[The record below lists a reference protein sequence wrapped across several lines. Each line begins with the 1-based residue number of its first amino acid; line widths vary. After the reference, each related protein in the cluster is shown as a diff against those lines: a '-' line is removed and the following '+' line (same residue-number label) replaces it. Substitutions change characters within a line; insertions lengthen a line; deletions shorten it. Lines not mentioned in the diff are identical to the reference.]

1 MIPMGSKIKTVK
13 AKEVYSPRGYVTLQV
28 TVQTEDGTRGTHSPA
43 PGVSTGDYE
52 ATFLLDGGDRWLG
65 HGVQKAVDNV
75 NAVIGPELVG
85 FDVTDQRAV
94 DDAMIALDGTPNKS
108 RLGANAIVG
117 VSLAVLKVAANASS
131 LPLYRYVGGVDACT
145 LPCPIIGCGT
155 AGTYRDPGETRLF
168 KPSFEYVAF
177 GARTF
182 SDAVHIS
189 RIIQN
194 ELERSM
200 KKRYGFYR
208 GGNIL
213 SMVKNDRDAL
223 AAMTQAIDSTG
234 YTGKVGIFIDCAA
247 GCYHEANRDKY
258 VGLFSD
264 DEKTREEMIEL
275 YRSLVSDY
283 PIIVLEDPLRE
294 DDFDG
299 HATLVKELGI
309 EVVGDDLFV
318 TNPTRLQK
326 GIEAGAGNAMVL
338 KIPQVGTVSE
348 AMDAAELAQRS
359 GYGVGPCASRG
370 DPSSD
375 LAVALNTGQVRGDL
389 NRLLEIEEELG
400 SSGKFLGR
408 ASFKTGPTTR
418 H

>member
-1 MIPMGSKIKTVK
+1 
-13 AKEVYSPRGYVTLQV
+13 
-28 TVQTEDGTRGTHSPA
+28 
-43 PGVSTGDYE
+43 
-52 ATFLLDGGDRWLG
+52 
-65 HGVQKAVDNV
+65 V
-75 NAVIGPELVG
+75 NAVIGPKLVG